1 MKTGI
6 SNQLEVV
13 NFGPS
18 PETILV
24 SVKQHAAL
32 LMNLFNQSR
41 IHRAS
46 LLKSLLSAE
55 LKAKFGTSTDGGI
68 PGG

>member
-1 MKTGI
+1 
-6 SNQLEVV
+6 
-13 NFGPS
+13 
-18 PETILV
+18 
-24 SVKQHAAL
+24 
-32 LMNLFNQSR
+32 MNLFNQSR